1 MVEPLYT
8 YDLTGGVLNTISPSS
23 NGQLIYNQDSKL
35 MAIFKFDNSGRD
47 FRTPL
52 AGAISNNATGRIKL
66 KFGENATSPKTFEFD
81 GSVSEGVYDGTFFRV
96 PITKING
103 GTAGDGKVVG
113 VEIEVDNQLMG
124 PGDAFRLPGGGDTFD
139 SVVTRLNGFTGGIT
153 LNHGAGITTAGASAT
168 GITIGI
174 DSTSTIHVAGIC
186 GPSGITF
193 SDGTR
198 QTSAAAAGGVTLSV
212 GFILDGSGSP
222 LATGDKLDALKQI
235 PYDCYLLNSRAY
247 VQSGISGSGNRIELC
262 VKKVKGLTGN
272 VGSVGA
278 TTGVTLELGNSGSTA
293 TDILT
298 FIGGAGLSFTHAL
311 GNNGNSS
318 GSTLSAGEWIYP
330 FIHGNSAD
338 VDKVQL
344 FINLT
349 SL

>member
-1 MVEPLYT
+1 MEPLYT
-8 YDLTGGVLNTISPSS
+8 YDLTGGVLNALTPSS
-23 NGQLIYNQDSKL
+23 NGELQFNEDTNQLG
-35 MAIFKFDNSGRD
+35 IFKFDNSGRD
-47 FRTPL
+47 FRSQLQT
-52 AGAISNNATGRIKL
+52 AINNNSTGRIML
-66 KFGENATSPKTFEFD
+66 RFGDGIQARSFEFD
-81 GSVSEGVYDGTFFRV
+81 GTDGEGVYNGTYFRI
-96 PITKING
+96 PITNING

-113 VEIEVDNQLMG
+113 VEIQVDNQVMG

-139 SVVTRLNGFTGGIT
+139 SVVTQLNGFTGGIT
-153 LNHGAGITTAGASAT
+153 LNHGAGITTSGASAT

-198 QTSAAAAGGVTLSV
+198 QTSAAVAGGVTLSV

-222 LATGDKLDALKQI
+222 LATGDKLDALRQI
-235 PYDCYLLNSRAY
+235 PYDCYILNSRAY

-278 TTGVTLELGNSGSTA
+278 TSGVTLELGNSGSTA

-298 FIGGAGLSFTHAL
+298 FIGGVGLSFSHAL